1 MEVGALPMIGQFVW
15 MLVSQGPGNL
25 LPLGVIVFGVL
36 SVPAIIAAQI
46 AAFIATKTVGQKKP

>member
-1 MEVGALPMIGQFVW
+1 MAVGGLADDRAVCLDARFT
-15 MLVSQGPGNL
+15 GPGNL

-46 AAFIATKTVGQKKP
+46 AAFIATKAVGQKKP